1 MRQFLKN
8 GIVAKTTAAR
18 KRYGLRAVSATAMVI
33 GMHAEEGRGNRHVY
47 YSYLLKPIHRVF
59 CCKLDLIDTSVTDS

>member
-47 YSYLLKPIHRVF
+47 
-59 CCKLDLIDTSVTDS
+59 